1 MTKKGKCDIISSIS
15 WNRGGP
21 MKKFKWLLAM
31 AVMAGCAF
39 YSTALTVNEDEIKST
54 GSEVVEFN
62 SYSGPHALIESAASI
77 TDIGGNLG
85 RQVAIDLNQAGAYGL
100 NTKYTVIHAI
110 DTSDDKKM
118 DADILFIN
126 EDATVDHITNL
137 RRIISGYL
145 MEAYGYNAGDA
156 STIATFI
163 TVYNAV
169 YRQNLSVFNSKYK
182 SVVTRNLTEEDCGLS
197 TNWSDWPGNTQIVIP
212 LFDMNSSLS
221 AVDTSVISDKKVIAS
236 IKEED
241 DLGVDERKNLAD
253 IKQREAT
260 EYSNKAQEAAQ
271 TAAQQNKQLAQQQA
285 TSDKAAQTATQAAAN
300 PNDEDLQKKA
310 QEAKAVAEA
319 EKKKTEEQKQQT
331 EEAQKAAEKAQTVAD
346 KKLAESTSER
356 TEIAKDKQK
365 LLSQALA
372 AEQDRNA
379 TVGLVIADEKK
390 QLYTLAKIDSTTGK
404 IISQSPVKVIRGRT
418 ILPVSEKAG
427 SKSKTV
433 GFIAVCGETTGANS
447 AVRLCYIDS
456 SSLEITAESNEI
468 VYENSV
474 LVEEGGYYYCV
485 IKSGNS
491 FYVAKYDGSLNLIQK
506 SSVAV
511 KKDTPI
517 TVTDKGIIATNS
529 TNKVIL
535 LNGETLAAIS
545 Q

>member
-1 MTKKGKCDIISSIS
+1 
-15 WNRGGP
+15 
-21 MKKFKWLLAM
+21 MKKYKWLVVM
-31 AVMAGCAF
+31 AVMTGCAF
-39 YSTALTVNEDEIKST
+39 CASALSVNENEIKST

-100 NTKYTVIHAI
+100 NTKYSVIHAI
-110 DTSDDKKM
+110 DSSEGSKM
-118 DADILFIN
+118 DADILVIN

-137 RRIISGYL
+137 RRIIAGYL
-145 MEAYGYNAGDA
+145 IEAYGYNANDA

-241 DLGVDERKNLAD
+241 DYGVDERKNLAD

-260 EYSNKAQEAAQ
+260 DYSNKAQEAAQ
-271 TAAQQNKQLAQQQA
+271 TAAQQNRQLAQQQEVSKKA
-285 TSDKAAQTATQAAAN
+285 SEDAAQAAAKAAAN
-300 PNDEDLQKKA
+300 PEDEELQKKA
-310 QEAKAVAEA
+310 KEAQAAAEA

-331 EEAQKAAEKAQTVAD
+331 AQAQKDAEKAQAVAD
-346 KKLAESTSER
+346 KKLAESTTER

-390 QLYTLAKIDSTTGK
+390 QLYTLAKIDSTTGS
-404 IISQSPVKVIRGRT
+404 IISQSPVKAIRGRT
-418 ILPVSEKAG
+418 ILPVNDGASSKA
-427 SKSKTV
+427 KTV
-433 GFIAVCGETTGANS
+433 GFVAICGETTS
-447 AVRLCYIDS
+447 AKLCYIDAQ
-456 SSLEITAESNEI
+456 SLEIQAQSNEI
-468 VYENSV
+468 VYQDSV
-474 LVEEGGYYYCV
+474 LVKDGDYYFCV

-491 FYVAKYDGSLNLIQK
+491 YYVAKYDSDMTLLQK

-511 KKDTPI
+511 KNTTPI
-517 TVTDKGIIATNS
+517 TVTDKGIIATSS

-535 LNGETLAAIS
+535 LNSDTLAAIN

>member
-1 MTKKGKCDIISSIS
+1 
-15 WNRGGP
+15 
-21 MKKFKWLLAM
+21 MKKFKWLVVM
-31 AVMAGCAF
+31 AVMTGCAV
-39 YSTALTVNEDEIKST
+39 YASALSVNEDEIKST
-54 GSEVVEFN
+54 GSETVEFN

-100 NTKYTVIHAI
+100 NTKYSVIHAI
-110 DTSDDKKM
+110 DSSEGSKM
-118 DADILFIN
+118 DADILIIN

-137 RRIISGYL
+137 RRIIAGYL
-145 MEAYGYNAGDA
+145 IEAYGYNASDA

-212 LFDMNSSLS
+212 LFDMSSSLS

-253 IKQREAT
+253 IKQREAAD
-260 EYSNKAQEAAQ
+260 YSNKAQEAAQ
-271 TAAQQNKQLAQQQA
+271 TAAQQNRELAQQQKA
-285 TSDKAAQTATQAAAN
+285 SDQAKENAAQAAAQAKAN
-300 PNDEDLQKKA
+300 PDDPELQKKA
-310 QEAKAVAEA
+310 QEAQEVAEA
-319 EKKKTEEQKQQT
+319 EQKKTEEQKQQT
-331 EEAQKAAEKAQTVAD
+331 EQAQKNAEKAQAVAD
-346 KKLAESTSER
+346 KKLAESTTER

-379 TVGLVIADEKK
+379 AVGMIIVDDKK
-390 QLYTLAKIDSTTGK
+390 QLASLVKIDSTTGN
-404 IISQSPVKVIRGRT
+404 IISQSPVKAIHGRT
-418 ILPVSEKAG
+418 VIPVSEKA
-427 SKSKTV
+427 KTV
-433 GFIAVCGETTGANS
+433 GFVAVCSESTAANA

-456 SSLEITAESNEI
+456 QSLEIKSQSKESL
-468 VYENSV
+468 YQDSV
-474 LVEEGGYYYCV
+474 LVNDGKYYYCV
-485 IKSGNS
+485 IKSGSSYNI
-491 FYVAKYDGSLNLIQK
+491 AKYDVDMNLIQK

-511 KKDTPI
+511 KNTTPI

-529 TNKVIL
+529 SNKVIL
-535 LNGETLAAIS
+535 LNTETLS
-545 Q
+545 PVNQ

>member
-1 MTKKGKCDIISSIS
+1 
-15 WNRGGP
+15 
-21 MKKFKWLLAM
+21 MKKCKWLVAM
-31 AVMAGCAF
+31 AVMAGCVFGA
-39 YSTALTVNEDEIKST
+39 SALSVNENEIKST

-77 TDIGGNLG
+77 TEIGGNLG

-100 NTKYTVIHAI
+100 NTKYSVIHAI
-110 DTSDDKKM
+110 DSSEGSKM
-118 DADILFIN
+118 DADILVIN

-137 RRIISGYL
+137 RRIIAGYL
-145 MEAYGYNAGDA
+145 IEAYGYNANDA

-169 YRQNLSVFNSKYK
+169 YRQNLSVFNTKYK

-212 LFDMNSSLS
+212 LFDMSSSLS

-260 EYSNKAQEAAQ
+260 DYSNKAQEAAQ
-271 TAAQQNKQLAQQQA
+271 TAAQQNRQLAQQQEA
-285 TSDKAAQTATQAAAN
+285 ANKASENAAQAVAQAAAN
-300 PNDEDLQKKA
+300 PDDQELQKKA
-310 QEAKAVAEA
+310 QEAQALAQTEKEKAEA
-319 EKKKTEEQKQQT
+319 QKQQT
-331 EEAQKAAEKAQTVAD
+331 EQAQKDAEKAQAVAD
-346 KKLAESTSER
+346 KKLAESTTER

-379 TVGLVIADEKK
+379 AIGMIIVDDKK
-390 QLYTLAKIDSTTGK
+390 QLASLVKIDSTTGN
-404 IISQSPVKVIRGRT
+404 ILSQSPVKAIHGRT
-418 ILPVSEKAG
+418 VIPVSEGTG
-427 SKSKTV
+427 SKAKTI
-433 GFIAVCGETTGANS
+433 GFVAVCNESTATNS

-456 SSLEITAESNEI
+456 QSLEIQAQSKEI
-468 VYENSV
+468 VYQDSV
-474 LVEEGGYYYCV
+474 LVEDGNYYFCV
-485 IKSGNS
+485 IKSGS
-491 FYVAKYDGSLNLIQK
+491 SYYIAKYDSDMNLIQK
-506 SSVAV
+506 STATV
-511 KKDTPI
+511 KNTTPI
-517 TVTDKGIIATNS
+517 TVTDKGIIATS
-529 TNKVIL
+529 SANKIIL
-535 LNGETLAAIS
+535 LNTDTLAAVS

>member
-1 MTKKGKCDIISSIS
+1 
-15 WNRGGP
+15 
-21 MKKFKWLLAM
+21 MKKYKWLAVM
-31 AVMAGCAF
+31 AVMTGCAF
-39 YSTALTVNEDEIKST
+39 YASALSVNEEEIKST

-77 TDIGGNLG
+77 TEIGGNLG

-100 NTKYTVIHAI
+100 NTKYSVIHAI

-137 RRIISGYL
+137 RRIIAGYL
-145 MEAYGYNAGDA
+145 IDAYGYNASDA

-169 YRQNLSVFNSKYK
+169 YRQNLSVFNAKYK

-212 LFDMNSSLS
+212 LFDMSSSLS

-241 DLGVDERKNLAD
+241 DFGVDERKNLAD

-260 EYSNKAQEAAQ
+260 DYSNKAQEAAQ
-271 TAAQQNKQLAQQQA
+271 TAAQQNKQLAQQQEA
-285 TSDKAAQTATQAAAN
+285 ANKANENAAQAAAQAAAN
-300 PNDEDLQKKA
+300 PDDADLQKKA
-310 QEAKAVAEA
+310 QEAQAVAQA
-319 EKKKTEEQKQQT
+319 EKEKAEAQKQQT
-331 EEAQKAAEKAQTVAD
+331 AQAQKDAEKAQAVAD
-346 KKLAESTSER
+346 KKLAEATTER

-372 AEQDRNA
+372 DEQDRNA
-379 TVGLVIADEKK
+379 AIGMIIVDEKK
-390 QLYTLAKIDSTTGK
+390 QLASLVKIDSTTGN
-404 IISQSPVKVIRGRT
+404 IITQSPVKVIRGRT
-418 ILPVSEKAG
+418 IVPVSQG
-427 SKSKTV
+427 SGSNAKTV
-433 GFIAVCGETTGANS
+433 GFVAICGDTAGANS
-447 AVRLCYIDS
+447 AIRLCYIDS
-456 SSLEITAESNEI
+456 QSLEVTAESKEI
-468 VYENSV
+468 VYQDSV
-474 LVEEGGYYYCV
+474 LVKDGNYYYCV

-491 FYVAKYDGSLNLIQK
+491 YYIAKYDSDMNLIQK
-506 SSVAV
+506 STATV
-511 KKDTPI
+511 KNTTPI
-517 TVTDKGIIATNS
+517 TVTDKGIIATS
-529 TNKVIL
+529 SANKVIL
-535 LNGETLAAIS
+535 LNTDTLSALN